1 MTTRPI
7 ISVLL
12 VGIPLPWQ
20 QAMELLLEQT
30 TPTEVRSR
38 RYQGA
43 SWMGLLPKQRSH
55 RQVVV
60 HRPVR
65 AQLPG
70 NAKRAPSITT
80 RLMPWASR

>member
-1 MTTRPI
+1 
-7 ISVLL
+7 
-12 VGIPLPWQ
+12 
-20 QAMELLLEQT
+20 
-30 TPTEVRSR
+30 
-38 RYQGA
+38 
-43 SWMGLLPKQRSH
+43 MGLLPKQRSH

>member
-1 MTTRPI
+1 
-7 ISVLL
+7 
-12 VGIPLPWQ
+12 
-20 QAMELLLEQT
+20 
-30 TPTEVRSR
+30 
-38 RYQGA
+38 
-43 SWMGLLPKQRSH
+43 MGLLPKQRSN